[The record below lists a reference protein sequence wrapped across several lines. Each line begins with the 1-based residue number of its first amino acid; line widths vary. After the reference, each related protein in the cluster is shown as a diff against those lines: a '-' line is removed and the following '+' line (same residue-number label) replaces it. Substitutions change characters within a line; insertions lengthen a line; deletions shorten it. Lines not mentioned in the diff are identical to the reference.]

1 MNNISGDPHYLI
13 LNSGS
18 STLKYAVFNAS
29 DLSEVERGVFDI
41 TPESYE
47 ETLEEILHHGGYV
60 TAVGH
65 RVVHGGT
72 KYTEPLLIDEDSLA
86 SLQAL
91 CNLAPLHQPHNLHA
105 ISTLRERHPELTQVA
120 CFDTAFHQTQP
131 EVSTLYAIPDSL
143 RSHGIRRYG
152 FHGLSYEYISHQLAQ
167 SDDNCGGKAIVLH
180 LGGGAS
186 GCAMQNGKSISSTM
200 GFTALDG
207 LMMAT
212 RCGTIDPGLVLHCQ
226 TQLGMSAKEVTDMLY
241 KKSGLLGVSG
251 VSGDFRKLTE
261 HQDDPK
267 VVQAIDLYCHYIV
280 RAVGTLCA
288 ELQGLDTLVFTAGV
302 GEHQPLVRSKVCE
315 YLHWLGVSIDEHANA
330 ADNRIISS
338 SCPGIKVLVIPTN
351 EEWIIG
357 HHMKELLGH

>member
-1 MNNISGDPHYLI
+1 MSNHSGDPHYLI

-41 TPESYE
+41 TPETYQ
-47 ETLEEILHHGGYV
+47 ETLEEVLHHGGYV

-72 KYTEPLLIDEDSLA
+72 KFTAPLLIDDNALTALESL
-86 SLQAL
+86 
-91 CNLAPLHQPHNLHA
+91 CDLAPLHQPHNLHA
-105 ISTLRERHPELTQVA
+105 VSTLRERHPELTQVA

-131 EVSTLYAIPDSL
+131 EVNTLYAIPEAL
-143 RSHGIRRYG
+143 REQGIRRYG
-152 FHGLSYEYISHQLAQ
+152 FHGLSYEYISRQLAQ
-167 SDDNCGGKAIVLH
+167 AYSDNGGKTIVLH
-180 LGGGAS
+180 LGSGAS
-186 GCAMQNGKSISSTM
+186 GCAMQNGKSVSSTM

-226 TQLGMSAKEVTDMLY
+226 TQLGMSAEAVTRMLY
-241 KKSGLLGVSG
+241 KESGLLGVSG
-251 VSGDFRKLTE
+251 ISGDMRKLDA
-261 HQDDPK
+261 QADNPQ
-267 VVQAIDLYCHYIV
+267 VAQAIELYCHYIL
-280 RAVGTLCA
+280 RAVGSLCA
-288 ELQGLDTLVFTAGV
+288 ELGGLDTLVFTAGV
-302 GEHQPLVRSKVCE
+302 GENAPAVRKQVCQQ
-315 YLHWLGVSIDEHANA
+315 LGWLGVTLDNPANESNA
-330 ADNRIISS
+330 EVINANDS
-338 SCPGIKVLVIPTN
+338 KVKVMVIPTN